1 MTFFPSSG
9 PADSDALRR
18 RDLLLLWLLPALF
31 VAALFAARAASLPF
45 WQAFNLDPDYY
56 YLLNGLRIV
65 EGLAPTDV
73 SHPGTPMQVLIA
85 VVIRALHPLAPTASV
100 VDAVL
105 ADPEGHLVAATTVIY
120 LMVGASLWLLGR
132 AAYAWGGLVP
142 ALLAQSSPFLQA
154 IIVKM
159 ALHPKPEPFLVI
171 AVAGL
176 AAASFAA
183 LRSGGRGN
191 GPALWA
197 GVAMGFGVATK
208 IHFVALGVV
217 PLLLFD
223 SRRLGLYLAA
233 CAGSLLL
240 FVAPMLPSLDIWLG
254 WMHRVILGAGAY
266 GAGAETVIDPHRYPH
281 AVLRLFSARWFFTGG
296 VILSLLTLAAYVRLR
311 RRSLLPADP
320 AVRLLI
326 GTLLGQ
332 VVSVLLIAKQPA
344 PHYVIPA
351 MLLTGPQMAV
361 LWTMT
366 RPILP
371 ALVYRRVWLCLAAA
385 LVVAP
390 VAGTVL
396 QVRELAG
403 WTRAT
408 LAFPMARFD
417 GCAKVYFD
425 AASAESFAFQRGDMN
440 ALARYSP
447 KLSRLFP
454 ADEYF
459 WFVADSTWW
468 KAGLMQWNRPVTL
481 DQLFARYPC
490 VVFRGNQVGQF
501 ETVYVGTDKRS
512 YDDVCTVDEEKI
524 FTKGVTCDGRRVPV
538 LAK

>member
-1 MTFFPSSG
+1 MTPS
-9 PADSDALRR
+9 R
-18 RDLLLLWLLPALF
+18 RDSLALWLLPALF

-45 WQAFNLDPDYY
+45 WQSFNLDPDYY

-73 SHPGTPMQVLIA
+73 SHPGTPVQVLMA
-85 VVIRALHPLAPTASV
+85 VIIRALHPFAPTSSV

-105 ADPEGHLVAATTVIY
+105 ANPEGHLVAATTVIY
-120 LMVGASLWLLGR
+120 LMIGVSLWLLGR
-132 AAYAWGGLVP
+132 AAYAWGGLWP
-142 ALLAQSSPFLQA
+142 ALLAQGAPFLQS

-183 LRSGGRGN
+183 CRSEGRRD

-197 GVAMGFGVATK
+197 GVAMGFGVACK

-223 SRRLGLYLAA
+223 RRRLGLYLAA
-233 CAGSLLL
+233 CAASLLL

-254 WMHRVILGAGAY
+254 WMHRVILGAGDY
-266 GAGAETVIDPHRYPH
+266 GAGADTVIDPHRYPH

-296 VILSLLTLAAYVRLR
+296 IVVSTLMLAAYVRLR

-320 AVRLLI
+320 LAGLLV
-326 GTLLGQ
+326 GTLLGEFAT
-332 VVSVLLIAKQPA
+332 VLLVAKQPA
-344 PHYVIPA
+344 PHYMVPA
-351 MLLTGPQMAV
+351 LLLTGPQLAV
-361 LWTMT
+361 LWAMS
-366 RPILP
+366 RPILSP
-371 ALVYRRVWLCLAAA
+371 GVHRRLWLGLAAV

-390 VAGTVL
+390 AIGTIK

-403 WTRAT
+403 WTRDAQ
-408 LAFPMARFD
+408 AFPMARFD
-417 GCAKVYFD
+417 GCAKVFFD

-440 ALARYSP
+440 AQARYSP
-447 KLSRLFP
+447 KLAKLFP
-454 ADEYF
+454 TDEYT
-459 WFVADSTWW
+459 WFIFDHTWW
-468 KAGLMQWNRPVTL
+468 KHGLMQWNQPVTL
-481 DQLFARYPC
+481 DELFTHYPC
-490 VVFRGNQVGQF
+490 VVFRGNQYGRFQG
-501 ETVYVGTDKRS
+501 VYGGAEKRT
-512 YDDVCTVDEEKI
+512 YDDMCPVGEEEI
-524 FTKGVTCDGRRVPV
+524 FTKGVTCDGRRMPA

>member
-1 MTFFPSSG
+1 MTPS
-9 PADSDALRR
+9 R
-18 RDLLLLWLLPALF
+18 RDSLLLWLLPALF

-45 WQAFNLDPDYY
+45 WQSFNLDPDYY

-73 SHPGTPMQVLIA
+73 SHPGTPVQVLIA
-85 VVIRALHPLAPTASV
+85 IVIRALHPLAPTSGV

-105 ADPEGHLVAATTVIY
+105 ANPEGHLVAATTVIY
-120 LMVGASLWLLGR
+120 VIIGASLWLMGR

-142 ALLAQSSPFLQA
+142 ALLAQTSPFLQS

-159 ALHPKPEPFLVI
+159 ALHPKPEAFLVV

-176 AAASFAA
+176 AAACFAA
-183 LRSGGRGN
+183 LRSEGRRD

-197 GVAMGFGVATK
+197 GVAMGFGVACK

-223 SRRLGLYLAA
+223 RRRLGVYLAA
-233 CAGSLLL
+233 CAVSLLL
-240 FVAPMLPSLDIWLG
+240 FVAPMLPSLDIWLD

-266 GAGAETVIDPHRYPH
+266 GAGADTVIDPHAYPH
-281 AVLRLFSARWFFTGG
+281 NVLRLFSARWFFTGG
-296 VILSLLTLAAYVRLR
+296 IIVSLLTLAAYVRLR

-320 AVRLLI
+320 AIRLLI
-326 GTLLGQ
+326 GTLMGE
-332 VVSVLLIAKQPA
+332 VVLVLLVAKQPA
-344 PHYVIPA
+344 PHYMIPA
-351 MLLTGPQMAV
+351 LLLTGPQLAV
-361 LWTMT
+361 LWRIT
-366 RPILP
+366 RTFLP
-371 ALVYRRVWLCLAAA
+371 AHVHRRAWLGLGAA

-390 VAGTVL
+390 AIGTVH

-408 LAFPMARFD
+408 QAFPMSRFD

-425 AASAESFAFQRGDMN
+425 AGSAESFAFQRGDMN
-440 ALARYSP
+440 AQERYSP
-447 KLSRLFP
+447 KLAKLFP
-454 ADEYF
+454 SDEYT
-459 WFVADSTWW
+459 WFIFDHTWW
-468 KAGLMQWNRPVTL
+468 KHGLMQWNHPVTL

-490 VVFRGNQVGQF
+490 VVFRGNQYPQF
-501 ETVYVGTDKRS
+501 YKVYVATNKRS
-512 YDDVCTVDEEKI
+512 YDDECTVGEERI
-524 FTKGVTCDGRRVPV
+524 FTKGVTCEGKRVPV